1 MKDGYP
7 RIYQERLSSTD
18 LSSYSSRQSEIDGY
32 ERARREQFEDEE
44 IICQIIQAILCQQN
58 TLSGPTFSILTD
70 HLTGT
75 RFKAWSIKKTRRV
88 FGFVCE
94 EWWLL
99 SNGKIQH
106 YQNHIM
112 IESFIA
118 ENNRLALYLCG
129 KSAFIDLAKSLK
141 IKLQDNWQ

>member
-1 MKDGYP
+1 MKDDHL

-32 ERARREQFEDEE
+32 ERARREQIEDEE
-44 IICQIIQAILCQQN
+44 IICQIIQAVLCRQN
-58 TLSGPTFSILTD
+58 NLPESTFTILTD
-70 HLTGT
+70 NLTKN
-75 RFKAWSIKKTRRV
+75 RLKAWSIKRIRIYGMV
-88 FGFVCE
+88 FE

-118 ENNRLALYLCG
+118 ENSRLALYLCG
-129 KSAFIDLAKSLK
+129 KSAFIDLAKSLE
-141 IKLQDNWQ
+141 IKMQDNWQ